1 MPVIH
6 ITCINNLLIPVSEII
21 LEQHTSGS
29 VLSMAEGKQGHA
41 SPPTKALVQLITHN
55 LIIVIAWRLGL
66 DQLCWH
72 NFENN
77 RHLKEL
83 GIMLE

>member
-1 MPVIH
+1 MKTDLVHNFHKTAWLLSIANVGCHFLIVYACAHVVSQTLFPTSKIVVID
-6 ITCINNLLIPVSEII
+6 LGV
-21 LEQHTSGS
+21 
-29 VLSMAEGKQGHA
+29 
-41 SPPTKALVQLITHN
+41 
-55 LIIVIAWRLGL
+55 GL